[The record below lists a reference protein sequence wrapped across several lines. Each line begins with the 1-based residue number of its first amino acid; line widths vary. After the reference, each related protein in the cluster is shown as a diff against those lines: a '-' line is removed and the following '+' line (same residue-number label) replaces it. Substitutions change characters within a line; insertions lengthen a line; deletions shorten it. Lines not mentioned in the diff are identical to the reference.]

1 MPFRGDRDPHE
12 LAFVIAAFLLG
23 VAGTVSFSRIATT
36 NVRMLPTVWGYVLYG
51 GLAVLAAV
59 TLVGIFVHGVV
70 GALLERAGLI
80 SLALFLL
87 AYGVGFLAV
96 AGWRGVGPAVF
107 VTAFAVANVVR
118 ARQISR
124 AVRGAYQLAEV
135 IAPEEPGEGP

>member
-1 MPFRGDRDPHE
+1 MPIRGSRHPHE
-12 LAFVIAAFLLG
+12 LAFVVAALLLG
-23 VAGTVSFSRIATT
+23 AAGVLFFARIATT
-36 NVRMLPTVWGYVLYG
+36 NVRMLPTLWGYILFG
-51 GLAVLAAV
+51 GMAVLSAV
-59 TLVGIFVHGVV
+59 TLVGVFVHSVV

-135 IAPEEPGEGP
+135 IAPEEPGEEP